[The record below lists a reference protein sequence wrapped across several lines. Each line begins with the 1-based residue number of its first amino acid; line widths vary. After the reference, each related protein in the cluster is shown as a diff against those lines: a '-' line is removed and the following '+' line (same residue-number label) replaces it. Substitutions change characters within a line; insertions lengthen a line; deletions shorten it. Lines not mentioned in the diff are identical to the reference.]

1 MAIMLLFY
9 SVQKYYPNKSQMFI
23 QDLLPRIV

>member
-9 SVQKYYPNKSQMFI
+9 NVQKYYPNKCKMFI
-23 QDLLPRIV
+23 QDLLPKIV